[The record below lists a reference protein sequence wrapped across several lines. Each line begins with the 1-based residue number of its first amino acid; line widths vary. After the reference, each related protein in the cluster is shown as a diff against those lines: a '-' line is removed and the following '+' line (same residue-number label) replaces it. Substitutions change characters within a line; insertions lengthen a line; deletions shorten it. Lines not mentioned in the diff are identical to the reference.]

1 MRRLSCDTC
10 WFVHNSPFQIIT
22 FLHYHCSLKFD
33 CIWGELEIKL
43 YQEYKV
49 FCTWANR
56 LILVTEM
63 KYLSF
68 ICLISVLIV
77 AILPA
82 WIWYYFQLHSGT
94 ITIYGTHLWNN
105 IAVFKFYGFFDF
117 KHVIEFH
124 LLFMPI
130 DTTIDCHQTGW
141 ASRVICNLMF
151 CLSSYSNNIHKPKAI
166 TICILWSH
174 PNFY

>member
-1 MRRLSCDTC
+1 MIFFYVQLRRLSCDTC

-68 ICLISVLIV
+68 ICLINRMKIISE
-77 AILPA
+77 
-82 WIWYYFQLHSGT
+82 ST
-94 ITIYGTHLWNN
+94 N
-105 IAVFKFYGFFDF
+105 IAGMNL
-117 KHVIEFH
+117 I
-124 LLFMPI
+124 LFSA
-130 DTTIDCHQTGW
+130 TFWNYH
-141 ASRVICNLMF
+141 NLWHTSMKQY
-151 CLSSYSNNIHKPKAI
+151 CSIQ
-166 TICILWSH
+166 ILWLL
-174 PNFY
+174 

>member
-22 FLHYHCSLKFD
+22 FLHYHCSLKLD
-33 CIWGELEIKL
+33 CIWGELGIKL

-56 LILVTEM
+56 LIWNIEM

-68 ICLISVLIV
+68 ICLISVHIV
-77 AILPA
+77 AILPTCRNCLNTL
-82 WIWYYFQLHSGT
+82 YFHTVFIYSET

-130 DTTIDCHQTGW
+130 DTIIDCHQTGW
-141 ASRVICNLMF
+141 ASRVICNLMLLLKQLF
-151 CLSSYSNNIHKPKAI
+151 Q
-166 TICILWSH
+166 
-174 PNFY
+174 

>member
-49 FCTWANR
+49 FYTWANR
-56 LILVTEM
+56 LS
-63 KYLSF
+63 KSSS
-68 ICLISVLIV
+68 IC
-77 AILPA
+77 A
-82 WIWYYFQLHSGT
+82 WIQYYFQLHFGT
-94 ITIYGTHLWNN
+94 ITIYCTHLWKNR
-105 IAVFKFYGFFDF
+105 AVFNFYGFFDF